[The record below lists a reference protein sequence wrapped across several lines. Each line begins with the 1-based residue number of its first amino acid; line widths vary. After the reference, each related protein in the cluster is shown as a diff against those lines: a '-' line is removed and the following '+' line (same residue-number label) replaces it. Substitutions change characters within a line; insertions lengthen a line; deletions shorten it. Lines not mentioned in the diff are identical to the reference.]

1 MSASDDIDLQYKPGS
16 TKYDFDEDDF
26 QTFLQY
32 KQRWNPGFE
41 FDPDWIAHLRRTN
54 GGVPLRNA
62 FDTPPPDVESRGL
75 DYMYYFKRLG
85 PTSDN
90 ASVGRIHTLAGDSGA
105 FHYNCIPFGQLFNG
119 DLLCFDHRENLAG
132 PAPVVIWLHEESQ
145 EDDPVF
151 QYVAPTFR
159 DFVQMLYK
167 DEEDES

>member
-1 MSASDDIDLQYKPGS
+1 MSNSNEIYLEYKRGS
-16 TKYDFDEDDF
+16 TKYTFDEADF

-32 KQRWNPGFE
+32 MQRETPEFE
-41 FDPDWIAHLRRTN
+41 FDRDWIAHLRHTN
-54 GGVPLRNA
+54 GGVPVNDA
-62 FDTPPPDVESRGL
+62 FDTPPPNVESRGL

-90 ASVGRIHTLAGDSGA
+90 ASVGRIWSLACNSEA

-145 EDDPVF
+145 EGDPVF

-159 DFVQMLYK
+159 DFVKMLYR
-167 DEEDES
+167 DEDE